1 MVDKYTETEK
11 ERSHLHKSDE
21 THINLPKMNNQ
32 INKGINN
39 TENDMIIFVCLSNL
53 EYLCDVFDIFM
64 DEEFIENDENIR
76 EL

>member
-1 MVDKYTETEK
+1 
-11 ERSHLHKSDE
+11 
-21 THINLPKMNNQ
+21 
-32 INKGINN
+32 
-39 TENDMIIFVCLSNL
+39 MIIFVCLSNL